1 MVLTSVNGK
10 RTPVTKDVAKTDA
23 TIRSMPL
30 SADIKKRLLE
40 IKCMQE
46 NNKKRLRKNYHNQWS
61 DYLMVDE
68 KGDLTSPDYVTD
80 AFRRLVKK
88 NKMRHIRFHDLRHP
102 YVKLKLKIL
111 SAYFSR
117 IFGAKVLD
125 FPHDFKSVIGIYAHF
140 FDKHIGKCL
149 C

>member
-1 MVLTSVNGK
+1 MISGY
-10 RTPVTKDVAKTDA
+10 A
-23 TIRSMPL
+23 
-30 SADIKKRLLE
+30 
-40 IKCMQE
+40 
-46 NNKKRLRKNYHNQWS
+46 
-61 DYLMVDE
+61 
-68 KGDLTSPDYVTD
+68 
-80 AFRRLVKK
+80 
-88 NKMRHIRFHDLRHP
+88 KMRGLASPLIFYITDLPDIRVHDLRHP